1 MSIPSHEKLNHVTQ
15 LINGISQTKAQ
26 LQQAQT
32 EQERVFF
39 NKKIRVLEAMLRKH
53 ASKVA
58 ARRQTARA
66 SKAAARWKRMNGPR

>member
-1 MSIPSHEKLNHVTQ
+1 MPIPSHEKLNYVTR

-32 EQERVFF
+32 EQQRAFL

-53 ASKVA
+53 ASKLA
-58 ARRQTARA
+58 ARRETARA